1 MEEQKVVLQGSPQGD
16 VNNVA
21 HYPVDVKAEKEI
33 LEWFIYHAP
42 KGDQQQ
48 RYVILRDQ
56 AKDLAF
62 TILRLVP
69 SCADRSAAIRKLR
82 ECIMTANAAIACE

>member
-1 MEEQKVVLQGSPQGD
+1 MKSINE
-16 VNNVA
+16 VA
-21 HYPVDVKAEKEI
+21 HYPVDAKEEMQI
-33 LEWFIYHAP
+33 NEWFTYHSP
-42 KGDQQQ
+42 TGDQPD

-62 TILRLVP
+62 TIQRIVP

-82 ECIMTANAAIACE
+82 ECIMTANAAIACSKD